1 MDEINLNDR
10 IIPNDDDEINLKNQN
25 EEKFKENYNEVNET
39 IDKEKKRL
47 LERFAY
53 MRNQI
58 ENKSIK
64 TIDDVYLSYSEED
77 FLKNR
82 DIRKEKINKHS
93 IRCYKVLLFIITT
106 IYLAGSFIIVSLKK
120 SFWNLFLSSLECRLD
135 AWCDKEEFKKRANF
149 FKYFYEQ
156 LLREPI
162 DLNLIMFWN
171 FLGIKLSNSLGFRIS
186 SLIILIANCLIFFL
200 TYNIYYD
207 EYDNESCKYSYLMV
221 GLLLFNCAIM
231 AISFGAS
238 SLIAQQKFIDY
249 YSILDEDDDYNEIQ
263 YQNIEMSNPPLD
275 ENINNDIKSFNS
287 NNSNNNL
294 NQNINVKE
302 KIVKQNNKIK
312 EKNLET
318 LFLFCLSS
326 ILGFSIKYGISYLF
340 TYYNGLNYYTN
351 SETIYNKTDSINLS
365 NNNYIFESNYSDT
378 NETIIINNDSYKE
391 IYLYIGSIYIV
402 CIFISVF
409 LLYSLVIYYFFI
421 NKEKECCKCD
431 GNNDNNCCVW
441 KIACEMCGC
450 IIYFERIILDEQKTN
465 NHGCCTLCCESL
477 NKYCNDI
484 ICNVCN
490 CRKNKENNLCSR
502 CQFNE
507 NDFDKEKQCFC
518 YCFQTKGFCFWINKY
533 LINKTQKEIIFCMI
547 LFLISRLS
555 IIGCQKNYENELGK
569 KSISKEV
576 KVYMVNIAFLF
587 GILLFIFLFY
597 ILSNSLLN
605 IKKDISEEIEKLNL
619 NNNFT
624 KLIILCLISFV
635 SFFLIFCGLIYSLS
649 ILFFGFDYTVWGDK
663 EFAKDNDL
671 YAIAIANAFY
681 NLLINCYCLIISKNQ
696 IDLELIFSQT
706 KLVTVYLIII
716 DGTIFLLQK
725 LLQNDDNLF
734 IMQLVITSIFAIPM
748 LIIFLRP
755 CLLFFIK
762 CSSYDKGTCYLHFCC
777 CNEKSC
783 CYKECC
789 ILKCSKCDL
798 SYLCCEPCTS
808 KIKDC
813 IIELSQNQNSI

>member
-1 MDEINLNDR
+1 MSEIKLNENF
-10 IIPNDDDEINLKNQN
+10 IIPKDDDEINLKNQN
-25 EEKFKENYNEVNET
+25 EEKLKENKSQVNEA

-93 IRCYKVLLFIITT
+93 IICYKVLLFIITT
-106 IYLAGSFIIVSLKK
+106 IYLAGSFFIISLKK
-120 SFWNLFLSSLECRLD
+120 SFWNLFISSLECRLD

-186 SLIILIANCLIFFL
+186 SLIILIANSLIFFL

-221 GLLLFNCAIM
+221 ILLFFNWAIM
-231 AISFGAS
+231 SISFGAS

-249 YSILDEDDDYNEIQ
+249 YSILDEDNDYNEIQ
-263 YQNIEMSNPPLD
+263 YQNIEMSNSPLD
-275 ENINNDIKSFNS
+275 EIDSNENDD
-287 NNSNNNL
+287 L

-302 KIVKQNNKIK
+302 KIEKQNNKIN
-312 EKNLET
+312 EKNLKT

-340 TYYNGLNYYTN
+340 TYYNGLDYNTN
-351 SETIYNKTDSINLS
+351 NETIYNKTDSINLS
-365 NNNYIFESNYSDT
+365 INNYIFELNYSNS
-378 NETIIINNDSYKE
+378 NETITINNDSYKE
-391 IYLYIGSIYIV
+391 IYLYIILTYIFSL
-402 CIFISVF
+402 FINVF
-409 LLYSLVIYYFFI
+409 LLYSLVINCFFL
-421 NKEKECCKCD
+421 NKKKECCECD
-431 GNNDNNCCVW
+431 GNNDCNCCVW
-441 KIACEMCGC
+441 KIACEICGC
-450 IIYFERIILDEQKTN
+450 IIYFERIILDEEKTN
-465 NHGCCTLCCESL
+465 NHGCCKLCCESL

-484 ICNVCN
+484 ICNICN
-490 CRKNKENNLCSR
+490 CRKNKENKLCSR

-555 IIGCQKNYENELGK
+555 IIGSLKNYEDELGK

-576 KVYMVNIAFLF
+576 KVYMINIAFLF
-587 GILLFIFLFY
+587 STLLFIFLLY
-597 ILSNSLLN
+597 IFFNYLTN
-605 IKKDISEEIEKLNL
+605 IKEDIIEKIEKLNL

-624 KLIILCLISFV
+624 RVIILCLIAFV
-635 SFFLIFCGLIYSLS
+635 SFFLILCGLIYSLE
-649 ILFFGFDYTVWGDK
+649 ILFFGFDFNIWDDK
-663 EFAKDNDL
+663 QFAKDNDL

-706 KLVTVYLIII
+706 KLVTVYLFII
-716 DGTIFLLQK
+716 DGTIFFIQK
-725 LLQNDDNLF
+725 LLQNNDNLLIF
-734 IMQLVITSIFAIPM
+734 QLVITSIFSIPM
-748 LIIFLRP
+748 FIFFLRLF
-755 CLLFFIK
+755 CLLFFK
-762 CSSYDKGTCYLHFCC
+762 LSNLYNKGTCYFHFCC

-783 CYKECC
+783 CYRECC
-789 ILKCSKCDL
+789 ILKCSKCDWT
-798 SYLCCEPCTS
+798 YICCEPCIS

-813 IIELSQNQNSI
+813 IIGLCQNK